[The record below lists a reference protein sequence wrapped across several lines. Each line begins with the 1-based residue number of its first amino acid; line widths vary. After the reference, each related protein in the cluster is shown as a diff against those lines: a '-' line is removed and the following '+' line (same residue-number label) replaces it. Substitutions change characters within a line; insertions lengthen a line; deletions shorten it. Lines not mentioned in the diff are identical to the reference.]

1 VAIRFLLPD
10 RESESVA
17 FAYSPLVEAVL
28 SLHVLA
34 APKHHPL
41 QHGWVRRM
49 QKLDSPLRAAIRD
62 FRFAYERLAPDFVFP
77 SARGEFPTFAEEL
90 QRVRGLDGESLAFE
104 FLRPLYDHGGA
115 WPRDPALLARANLQR
130 YAVENARS
138 QHGAESA
145 ELAQLIFDDPV
156 ELGSRF
162 CDLLERYWEHAFA
175 DEWDRLEPLLAK
187 TVEEAGVRISE
198 LGLFDLLADFRPQLQ
213 VEPDQRLL
221 WMKLPHEH
229 ELAITPEEA
238 LVLSPSAF
246 VWPHIRINC
255 DPPWPVGLIYPAPF
269 VAREAGPKL
278 PPDDLLRVLRAV
290 SDETR
295 LHALALIAEKPRST
309 QELAPLVGLTEAG
322 LSKHLRILADA
333 GVVTSKRDGYYVL
346 YSLALDRLAPLS
358 AALLEFLGTHP

>member
-1 VAIRFLLPD
+1 MAIRFLLPD

-49 QKLDSPLRAAIRD
+49 RRLEPSLRGAIRD

-77 SARGEFPTFAEEL
+77 SARGEYPTFAEEM
-90 QRVRGLDGESLAFE
+90 QRVRALDAESLAFE

-115 WPRDPALLARANLQR
+115 WPRDPELLARPRLQEHAIER
-130 YAVENARS
+130 ARS
-138 QHGAESA
+138 QHGEESA
-145 ELAQLIFDDPV
+145 ALARLIFDDPV

-162 CDLLERYWEHAFA
+162 CDLLERYWDAAFA
-175 DEWDRLEPLLAK
+175 EEWERLEPLLAG
-187 TVEEAGVRISE
+187 TVEETGVRISD
-198 LGLFDLLADFRPQLQ
+198 LGLFDVLADFRPQLQ
-213 VEPDQRLL
+213 VEPEQRLV

-229 ELAITPEEA
+229 ELTITPEEP

-246 VWPHIRINC
+246 VWPHVRINC
-255 DPPWPVGLIYPAPF
+255 DPPWPAGLIYPAPF
-269 VAREAGPKL
+269 VARDAGPKL
-278 PPDDLLRVLRAV
+278 PPGDLIRILRSL

-346 YSLALDRLAPLS
+346 YSIALDRVAPLS
-358 AALLEFLGTHP
+358 AALLEFLGTGP